1 MAITQKTTAKTKLT
15 ASSAQKYLSF
25 EINEE
30 MYAVEILDVKEIIA
44 MMKFTKVPK
53 MPTFVKG
60 VINLRGLVIP
70 IIDIRAKFDLQEM
83 EYNER
88 TTIIIG
94 IVDDSLI
101 GFIVDKTADVLNIT
115 EEEMAESPKFGTAID
130 TTFLKSMAK
139 TNSGVVMIVN
149 LKQIFSQDELSS
161 VKQLEQ
167 INRGAKNDI

>member
-1 MAITQKTTAKTKLT
+1 MAITQKTNKTKL
-15 ASSAQKYLSF
+15 ALSSAQKYLSF

-70 IIDIRAKFDLQEM
+70 IIDIRVKFELSEI

-88 TTIIIG
+88 TTI
-94 IVDDSLI
+94 
-101 GFIVDKTADVLNIT
+101 
-115 EEEMAESPKFGTAID
+115 
-130 TTFLKSMAK
+130 
-139 TNSGVVMIVN
+139 
-149 LKQIFSQDELSS
+149 
-161 VKQLEQ
+161 
-167 INRGAKNDI
+167 